1 MMKAV
6 VFTGHRFISAAAQ
19 TEAKIKLKDRI
30 MDAYSRGVR
39 VFVTGMAMGFDLIA
53 ASVVVGLQREHEDLQ
68 LIAVVPFRGQ
78 SERFNPY
85 FKSLYEHILVKAS
98 RTIVLSER
106 YYERCLLKRNDYM
119 LDFASEIIAY
129 YDGKP
134 KGGTFYTIRNAMLR
148 GIRVTN
154 IYPNN

>member
-1 MMKAV
+1 
-6 VFTGHRFISAAAQ
+6 
-19 TEAKIKLKDRI
+19 
-30 MDAYSRGVR
+30 
-39 VFVTGMAMGFDLIA
+39 MGFDLIA

>member
-1 MMKAV
+1 MKAV
-6 VFTGHRFISAAAQ
+6 VFTGHRFISVAAQ
-19 TEAKIKLKDRI
+19 TEVRIKLKDRI

-85 FKSLYEHILVKAS
+85 FKSLYEQILAKAS

-134 KGGTFYTIRNAMLR
+134 KGGTFYTIRNAMLH
-148 GIRVTN
+148 GIPVTN
-154 IYPNN
+154 IYLNN